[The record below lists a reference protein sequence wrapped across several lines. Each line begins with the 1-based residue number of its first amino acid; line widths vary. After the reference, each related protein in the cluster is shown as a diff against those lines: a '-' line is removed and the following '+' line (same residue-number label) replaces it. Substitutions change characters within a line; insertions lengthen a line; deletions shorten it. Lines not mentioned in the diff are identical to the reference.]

1 MKSLILSTL
10 ALLSLLTPT
19 RAIPIF
25 YPTGNP
31 SSTAVNYQ
39 DTHYSIS
46 NSTRGEVPLVA
57 DLFARIPSPTPLVSG
72 GLGTPSAF
80 YLYQA
85 WTAGTNPSAP
95 FGQGQWISPWI
106 PATNTNPWSSDL
118 FPFTYH
124 YQTIIGGSGS
134 ALFTGFFAADN
145 FSEIFVNHLPT
156 GFATPKTSVSIGALA
171 PGTPFSLSL
180 TAGDLVEF
188 RTFNSNIAEKYLG
201 YGNPSGLLVAV
212 NPPSPLLDPVPVPDY
227 SSPALLLA
235 ISLFALSILS
245 ALHLRFQ
252 LSKKRPT

>member
-1 MKSLILSTL
+1 MKSALLPLL
-10 ALLSLLTPT
+10 ALRATA

-25 YPTGNP
+25 YSTGNP
-31 SSTAVNYQ
+31 SSTEVNYQ

-46 NSTRGEVPLVA
+46 NSTLGEVPLVA

-72 GLGTPSAF
+72 GLGIPSSF

-85 WTAGTNPSAP
+85 WTAGTNLIAP

-106 PATNTNPWSSDL
+106 PATNTNPWCSDL
-118 FPFTYH
+118 FPFTYN

-156 GFATPKTSVSIGALA
+156 GFATPNTSVSIGALA

-212 NPPSPLLDPVPVPDY
+212 NSPAPLPDPIPVPDY
-227 SSPALLLA
+227 ASSALLLA
-235 ISLFALSILS
+235 ISLFSLSILS
-245 ALHLRFQ
+245 ALHLRLR
-252 LSKKRPT
+252 LSQKRPT